1 MIHQNNIILKYLLM
15 TLLTMISSIYLVE
28 TNIPMYDVLTLS
40 ISVSIFYALLDR
52 ILPSIY
58 SSEQN

>member
-52 ILPSIY
+52 VLPSIY

>member
-15 TLLTMISSIYLVE
+15 TLLTMIASMYLIE
-28 TNIPMYDVLTLS
+28 TKLPMYDTLTLALTIS
-40 ISVSIFYALLDR
+40 IIYALLDR

-58 SSEQN
+58 SKDQN